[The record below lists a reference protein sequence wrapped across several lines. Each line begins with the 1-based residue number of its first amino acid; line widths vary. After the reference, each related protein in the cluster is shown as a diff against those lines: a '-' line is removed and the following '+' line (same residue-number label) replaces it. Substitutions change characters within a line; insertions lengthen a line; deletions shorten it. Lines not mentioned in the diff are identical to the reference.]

1 VTPALVQRQSSHN
14 IYLSSGTR
22 YRTLK
27 HERGTLI
34 GLCGFGAAMLDR
46 FRNRGFGLVEK
57 PTTELDWLLPRGHA
71 VAIDQEEKDC
81 GAL

>member
-1 VTPALVQRQSSHN
+1 MLCLRLATARKW
-14 IYLSSGTR
+14 TR

-27 HERGTLI
+27 HALGTLI
-34 GLCGFGAAMLDR
+34 GLCGVGAAMLDR
-46 FRNRGFGLVEK
+46 FRNPAFGLVEK

-71 VAIDQEEKDC
+71 VAIDQEEKDR